1 MRRTTEA
8 WRMVWAPLV
17 AGLFFVAAIMAP
29 VYAPLL
35 DHHYAERNVFHSHL
49 AVAGP
54 HLHAYLDI
62 HSHPM
67 PTADVPYLATAVP
80 GEDGLPTAPSGV
92 GHGDELALLSRLQ
105 PPVGLDQPVAS
116 LARTERADPAPP
128 LRPPR
133 PFL

>member
-1 MRRTTEA
+1 
-8 WRMVWAPLV
+8 VV

-29 VYAPLL
+29 IYGPLI
-35 DHHYAERNVFHSHL
+35 DHHFAERSVFHDHL

-54 HLHAYLDI
+54 HLHTFGDV

-67 PTADVPYLATAVP
+67 PLADVPDLATAVP
-80 GEDGLPTAPSGV
+80 GEDGLPTAPTGV
-92 GHGDELALLSRLQ
+92 GNSNDLALLSRLQ